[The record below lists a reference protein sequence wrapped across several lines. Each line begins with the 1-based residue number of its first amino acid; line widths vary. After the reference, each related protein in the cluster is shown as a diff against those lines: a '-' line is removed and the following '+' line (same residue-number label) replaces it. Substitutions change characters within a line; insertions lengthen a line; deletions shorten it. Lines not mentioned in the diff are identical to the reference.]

1 MKMFSISATSTRLC
15 TPFKTDTVL
24 TWPDENVLHRQH
36 GGQGEQQVLTAERRA
51 FEHSP
56 GKAWLQGELQ
66 HQLPQLGHFTSP
78 TADTPER

>member
-1 MKMFSISATSTRLC
+1 MKMFRNSATSTCLHAL
-15 TPFKTDTVL
+15 FKTGTVP

-36 GGQGEQQVLTAERRA
+36 GGQGEQQVLTAEWRG

-56 GKAWLQGELQ
+56 GKAWLQGELH

-78 TADTPER
+78 TANTPER